1 VPQRESISPL
11 PDESIAGQS
20 GSIRERH
27 KLVRKWAYL
36 LCESTYVPLSQVD
49 LESRLHELLSHVV
62 TALRSDPAD
71 TSVTDMVTERLVA
84 MNCADSKSLRCTLD
98 VLGKALLASPE
109 LRNIDRLGDKVVTL
123 LSALSASYAE
133 SIRTAVFTQ
142 QEEIEHALI
151 MAVRDA
157 RWNLKVSEARFDEV
171 ATCSSSGIAI
181 TDLDG
186 GFVRANQSFGQIVD
200 YAPSELVDLSLFD
213 LVHPD
218 EAPYLREAYERVLN
232 GQRERLRLA
241 QRLIRHDGEVARVS
255 LTATVLRDGDG
266 RPRHFVTVV
275 EDGTELKLLQNE
287 LSRQALHDVLT
298 GLPNR
303 QFFTT
308 HLEGVLRR
316 ADPLTGVTL
325 YHLDLDAFSLIT
337 GGLGRKIGDTLL
349 IAVAE
354 RLKAVLAN
362 EKAMVARFDGD
373 EFAILVENSPTTP
386 DVLSMVTM
394 INEELSEPLYIEDH
408 GVAPT
413 ASMGVVHRPPRTM
426 DPAELLRASDM
437 TLRRAKA
444 NGRRQWELFHPEQH
458 AADRRTFSMAAE
470 MPGAWENGEL
480 TIAYRPIVRL
490 ADKEVVGTE
499 AILRWD
505 HPEHGLLC
513 GEKCLRLAEETGLIL
528 ALGPWLLRTACEK
541 LRWDR
546 DLPLSVNLTEGQS
559 SDADLVGDVVR
570 VLRETGVEPE
580 RLSLGIP
587 VRALLADRGEAMDNL
602 KLLAENGIRTVAI
615 EFGGMS
621 GDMVCVEDLPLSA
634 VRVARWLVDREPVPG
649 SPVTHALLDMAS
661 LVHLA
666 GAQVIVDGI
675 NSEEQADWWRAAGA
689 DLAQG
694 GLFS

>member
-11 PDESIAGQS
+11 PDDSVAGRS
-20 GSIRERH
+20 GNIRERH
-27 KLVRKWAYL
+27 KLARKWAYL
-36 LCESTYVPLSQVD
+36 ICETTYVPLSQAD
-49 LESRLHELLSHVV
+49 LESRLHDLFDHIV
-62 TALRSDPAD
+62 TALRSDPVD
-71 TSVTDMVTERLVA
+71 TSVTGMVTERLVA
-84 MNCADSKSLRCTLD
+84 MNCADSQSLRCTLE
-98 VLGKALLASPE
+98 VLGKALLAMPE
-109 LRNIDRLGDKVVTL
+109 LRNLDRLGDKVVTL

-133 SIRTAVFTQ
+133 SIRTAVFNQ

-157 RWNLKVSEARFDEV
+157 RWNLKASEARFDEV
-171 ATCSSSGIAI
+171 ATCSSSGIVI
-181 TDLDG
+181 TDLNG
-186 GFVRANQSFGQIVD
+186 RFVRANHSFGQIVD
-200 YAPSELVDLSLFD
+200 YAPSELVNLSLFD

-218 EAPYLREAYERVLN
+218 EAAYLREAYEGVLN
-232 GQRERLRLA
+232 GQHDRLRHG

-255 LTATVLRDGDG
+255 LTATVLRDGDN
-266 RPRHFVTVV
+266 RPRQFVTVV

-337 GGLGRKIGDTLL
+337 GGLGRKTGDLLL
-349 IAVAE
+349 IAVTE
-354 RLKAVLAN
+354 RLKAVLVN

-394 INEELSEPLYIEDH
+394 INDELSEPVYIEDH
-408 GVAPT
+408 GVAAT
-413 ASMGVVHRPPRTM
+413 ASIGVVDRPPRNM
-426 DPAELLRASDM
+426 DPGELLRASDM

-458 AADRRTFSMAAE
+458 AADRRKFSMAAE
-470 MPGAWENGEL
+470 MPGAWESGEL
-480 TIAYRPIVRL
+480 AVTYRPIVRL
-490 ADKEVVGTE
+490 SDKEVVGTE
-499 AILRWD
+499 AVLRWD

-513 GEKCLRLAEETGLIL
+513 GEKCLELAEETGLIL
-528 ALGPWLLRTACEK
+528 ALGPWLLRTACQK
-541 LRWDR
+541 LQWDKN
-546 DLPLSVNLTEGQS
+546 LPLSVNLTTAQS
-559 SDADLVGDVVR
+559 SDADLVGDVAC
-570 VLRETGVEPE
+570 VLRETGVAPG
-580 RLSLGIP
+580 RLSLGMP
-587 VRALLADRGEAMDNL
+587 VRALLADKGEAMDNL
-602 KLLAENGIRTVAI
+602 KLLAENGIQTVAY

-621 GDMVCVEDLPLSA
+621 GDMVCVEDLPLKA

-649 SPVTHALLDMAS
+649 SPVTHAMLDMAS
-661 LVHLA
+661 LVHFA
-666 GAQVIVDGI
+666 GAQVIVDGV
-675 NSEEQADWWRAAGA
+675 NSKEQADWWRAAGA